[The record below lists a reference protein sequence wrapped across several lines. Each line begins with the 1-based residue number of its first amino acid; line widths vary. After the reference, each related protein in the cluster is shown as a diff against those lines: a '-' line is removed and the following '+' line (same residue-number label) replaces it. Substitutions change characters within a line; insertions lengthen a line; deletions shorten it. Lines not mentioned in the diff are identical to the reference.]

1 MKQTK
6 KFFLNTLLL
15 TAASMLLRAIGVY
28 FQIYLSNKIGSSGI
42 GLFQLVGSVQA
53 LAITIS
59 LSGIRFATTRMVS
72 EELGLHR
79 PGGVHKVLR
88 HCFLYALSFGLLSA
102 VILFFSSEYIGSIW
116 IGDSRTILSLKT
128 LSLTM
133 PFISL
138 TAVMSG
144 YFTAVQRV
152 IKTATVQLAD
162 IIVMIATTIFFINM
176 VPPGNLEYSCAA
188 IVAGATLSEI
198 FSFFLLLLLF
208 LYDKRRYR
216 GSSKETK
223 NVPGRLLSISMPL
236 ALSTYARSA
245 LSTIEHMLV
254 PRGLRRSGA
263 SGETALAT
271 YGTIH
276 GMVFPVLTFPSVL
289 FLSISELIIPNLT
302 ENQVAGNE
310 ARIEYIVNKILSLC
324 IFFSIGVA
332 GIFAFFH
339 REFALMLYHDG
350 DVGRYI
356 LIFSFLMPV
365 IYMDAITDGMLK
377 GLGQQLHS
385 MAYNIMDSFISVVLV
400 YTLLP
405 IYSISA
411 YMFIVYFT
419 ECFNFFFSIRRI
431 SKITTLRI
439 RLKNTLLP
447 ILSIFCSIN
456 LTIMALRTAGLPI
469 AATGISLAVHIIVS
483 IIVYCLLLGLFTCI
497 NGEDVRRLKKII
509 G

>member
-1 MKQTK
+1 MRKTK

-28 FQIYLSNKIGSSGI
+28 FQIYLSNKIGSAGI

-53 LAITIS
+53 LAITIAI
-59 LSGIRFATTRMVS
+59 SGIRFATTRMVS

-88 HCFLYALSFGLLSA
+88 SCFMYAIFFGMLSA
-102 VILFFSSEYIGSIW
+102 VVLFSSADYIGSNW

-128 LSLTM
+128 LSFAV

-138 TAVMSG
+138 TAVVSG

-152 IKTATVQLAD
+152 IKTAAVQLAD
-162 IIVMIATTIFFINM
+162 TFIMIAVTVFFLNL
-176 VPPGNLEYSCAA
+176 VPSDSLEYSCAA
-188 IVAGATLSEI
+188 IVMGAALSEVV
-198 FSFFLLLLLF
+198 SFFLLLLLF
-208 LYDKRRYR
+208 IYDKRRYK
-216 GSSKETK
+216 GSARETK
-223 NVPGRLLSISMPL
+223 NVTMRLISISMPL

-254 PRGLRRSGA
+254 PRGLRKSGT
-263 SGETALAT
+263 SGESALAS

-276 GMVFPVLTFPSVL
+276 GMVFPVLTFPAVI
-289 FLSISELIIPNLT
+289 FLAVSELIIPDLT
-302 ENQVAGNE
+302 ESQVAGNTE
-310 ARIEYIVNKILSLC
+310 RIEYIVGKILSLC
-324 IFFSIGVA
+324 VFFSIGVA

-339 REFALMLYHDG
+339 SEFGLLLYHDSE
-350 DVGRYI
+350 VGRYI

-365 IYMDAITDGMLK
+365 IYLDAITDGMLK

-385 MAYNIMDSFISVVLV
+385 MAYNIMDSLISVILV

-405 IYSISA
+405 VYAINA

-419 ECFNFFFSIRRI
+419 ECFNFILSIRRI
-431 SKITTLRI
+431 SKVTTLRI
-439 RLKNTLLP
+439 KIKDILFP
-447 ILSIFCSIN
+447 ILSIMCSVN
-456 LTIMALRTAGLPI
+456 LSIAGLRIIGIPI
-469 AATGISLAVHIIVS
+469 EATAFSLATHIIVS
-483 IIVYCLLLGLFTCI
+483 IIIYCLLLGLFSCI
-497 NGEDVRRLKKII
+497 TRDDVRWFKRIVE
-509 G
+509 